1 MFIVRR
7 VILVAVAAVAVM
19 LVGCQ
24 VVPGTGD
31 KSTDAAAAQ
40 SFVPAS
46 IPGYDATDAASVTD
60 ALTKVGA
67 AGSLLTG
74 NIVSAGAIAK
84 LDNMIACYQSV
95 GAVAA
100 KVYVDKNIA
109 SNPNAP
115 KVGVLAVI
123 NTTRIQRN
131 LLNCVL
137 NTGASAQAANEI
149 QPCGGSGEKV
159 VNGETLDYVYAAT
172 TPELC
177 TTFQAQ
183 FN

>member
-1 MFIVRR
+1 MFKRLL
-7 VILVAVAAVAVM
+7 LVAAAVVSLM
-19 LVGCQ
+19 GCS
-24 VVPGTGD
+24 VVPSTGD

-40 SFVPAS
+40 QFVPQS

-60 ALTKVGA
+60 ALSKVGA

-100 KVYVDKNIA
+100 RVYIDKNIA
-109 SNPNAP
+109 VNPSAP
-115 KVGVLAVI
+115 KVGALAVV

-131 LLNCVL
+131 FLSCVV
-137 NTGASAQAANEI
+137 NTGGASAQAVNEI
-149 QPCGGSGEKV
+149 QPCGGSGDKV
-159 VNGETLDYVYAAT
+159 VNGETLSYVYAAT

-177 TTFQAQ
+177 ATFQAQ
-183 FN
+183 FK

>member
-1 MFIVRR
+1 MFKRLL
-7 VILVAVAAVAVM
+7 LVAAAVVSLM
-19 LVGCQ
+19 GCS
-24 VVPGTGD
+24 VVPSTGD

-40 SFVPAS
+40 RFVPQS

-60 ALTKVGA
+60 ALSKVGA

-100 KVYVDKNIA
+100 RVYIDKNIA
-109 SNPNAP
+109 VNPSAP
-115 KVGVLAVI
+115 KVGALAVV

-131 LLNCVL
+131 FLSCVV
-137 NTGASAQAANEI
+137 NTGGASAQAVNEI
-149 QPCGGSGEKV
+149 QPCGGSGDKV
-159 VNGETLDYVYAAT
+159 VNGETLSYVYAAT

-177 TTFQAQ
+177 SIFQGQ
-183 FN
+183 FK

>member
-1 MFIVRR
+1 MFKRLLL
-7 VILVAVAAVAVM
+7 VIAVLAVLGA
-19 LVGCQ
+19 CS

-31 KSTDAAAAQ
+31 KNTDAAAAQ
-40 SFVPAS
+40 SFVPPN

-60 ALTKVGA
+60 ALAKVGA
-67 AGSLLTG
+67 GGSLLTG
-74 NIVSAGAIAK
+74 NLVSAGAIVK
-84 LDNMIACYQSV
+84 LDSMIACYQSV

-137 NTGASAQAANEI
+137 NTGPSAQAANPNEI
-149 QPCGGSGEKV
+149 QPCGGNGEKV

-172 TPELC
+172 TRELC
-177 TTFQAQ
+177 ATFQAQ